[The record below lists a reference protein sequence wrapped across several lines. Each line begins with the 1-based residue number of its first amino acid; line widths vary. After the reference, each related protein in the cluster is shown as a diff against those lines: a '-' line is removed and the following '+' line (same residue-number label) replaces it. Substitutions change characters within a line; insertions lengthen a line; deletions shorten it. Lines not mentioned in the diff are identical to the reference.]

1 MAASKEILFW
11 TPRGQLLRKQRTI
24 PVTNIS
30 ELLEY
35 VLLPHNDDIVKPRA
49 LKTFIVVLAELGI
62 NMRLIQEKE
71 QAYHDKDS
79 EAVDKEMVS
88 ESSNNEDDTELASE
102 ISDQEPENPDL
113 EPEGNSDVPYSEEI
127 LFRNFAEREPPL
139 F

>member
-88 ESSNNEDDTELASE
+88 ESSNNEDDTESASE
-102 ISDQEPENPDL
+102 ISDQEPENL
-113 EPEGNSDVPYSEEI
+113 ACENSRPSS
-127 LFRNFAEREPPL
+127 LTARLAFC
-139 F
+139 